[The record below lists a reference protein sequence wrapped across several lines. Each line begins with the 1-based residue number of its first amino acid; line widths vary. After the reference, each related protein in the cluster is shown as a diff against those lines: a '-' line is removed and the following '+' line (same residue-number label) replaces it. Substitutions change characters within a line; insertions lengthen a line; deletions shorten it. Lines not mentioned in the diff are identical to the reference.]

1 MAVRLLLGAALL
13 AGLAG
18 CGSNYSPNTYSSTA
32 VQQANPVDQGV
43 IVGARDVAVSADTTV
58 GAVAGGAAGG
68 VAGSQVGNGV
78 TSAFGAIG
86 GTLIGGLAGSAAEH
100 VQGDAKAYEYIVR
113 KTNGDLISVTQQ
125 DKVELAVGE
134 HVLVIAGK
142 QARIVPDY
150 TVNLDPPKTLVVA
163 APPPVPAPSV
173 PSTANIPPVPEPTV
187 PVQTDPSATP
197 PQTVPVPGQAAPM
210 PMQPGPAPGQPGPM
224 PAQTAP
230 VPAQTG
236 SAPAQTAP
244 TPLTMPDPS
253 AAGPTP
259 SKP

>member
-1 MAVRLLLGAALL
+1 MAVRHLLGAALL

-68 VAGSQVGNGV
+68 VAGSQVGGGV

-86 GTLIGGLAGSAAEH
+86 GTLIGGIAGSAAQH
-100 VQGDAKAYEYIVR
+100 VEGDAKAYEYIVR

-125 DKVELAVGE
+125 DKEELKVGE

-150 TVNLDPPKTLVVA
+150 TVQTATTKTLTVVPPPQVPAPAMPA
-163 APPPVPAPSV
+163 AASVPPVPL
-173 PSTANIPPVPEPTV
+173 PPVVV
-187 PVQTDPSATP
+187 PGDAAAVPAVPGTPTP
-197 PQTVPVPGQAAPM
+197 PPQAA
-210 PMQPGPAPGQPGPM
+210 A
-224 PAQTAP
+224 T
-230 VPAQTG
+230 
-236 SAPAQTAP
+236 
-244 TPLTMPDPS
+244 TP
-253 AAGPTP
+253 
-259 SKP
+259 

>member
-43 IVGARDVAVSADTTV
+43 IVGAREVAVSADTTV

-68 VAGSQVGNGV
+68 VAGAQVGNGV

-86 GTLIGGLAGSAAEH
+86 GTLIGGLAGSAAQH
-100 VQGDAKAYEYIVR
+100 VEGDAKAYEYIVR

-125 DKVELAVGE
+125 DKEELNVGE

-150 TVNLDPPKTLVVA
+150 TVKQDTPKTLVVA
-163 APPPVPAPSV
+163 APPPVPVPTPPATASV
-173 PSTANIPPVPEPTV
+173 PPVPVPTV
-187 PVQTDPSATP
+187 PVQADPNAAP
-197 PQTVPVPGQAAPM
+197 PQIV
-210 PMQPGPAPGQPGPM
+210 
-224 PAQTAP
+224 
-230 VPAQTG
+230 
-236 SAPAQTAP
+236 P
-244 TPLTMPDPS
+244 TPLTPPDMP
-253 AAGPTP
+253 AADAPAAAP
-259 SKP
+259 AKP